1 MLLNMETT
9 LFTSSLLTLFYIF
22 LALRIGYLRGS
33 PVMKLIFQ
41 KETNGTKAQLDRN
54 VRAHGNFIEYVPL
67 FLILLMLS
75 EYKGILS
82 QVELIITS
90 SIFCLGRFNHAI
102 CFAFFEHNPFLRITG
117 MLLTYA
123 GLIYLSISLLYY
135 LFG

>member
-1 MLLNMETT
+1 MFFNMETT

-102 CFAFFEHNPFLRITG
+102 CFAFFEHNPFLRISG

-123 GLIYLSISLLYY
+123 GLIYLSLGSLFY
-135 LFG
+135 LLR

>member
-1 MLLNMETT
+1 MEIT

-41 KETNGTKAQLDRN
+41 RETNGTEAQLERN

-75 EYKGILS
+75 EYIGILS
-82 QVELIITS
+82 NVELIIAS

-102 CFAFFEHNPFLRITG
+102 CFAFYEYNPFLRITG

-123 GLIYLSISLLYY
+123 GLIYLSMSSLYY
-135 LFG
+135 LFR

>member
-1 MLLNMETT
+1 
-9 LFTSSLLTLFYIF
+9 
-22 LALRIGYLRGS
+22 
-33 PVMKLIFQ
+33 MKLIFQ
-41 KETNGTKAQLDRN
+41 RETNGTEVQLERN

-82 QVELIITS
+82 EVELIIAS

-102 CFAFFEHNPFLRITG
+102 CFAFFEYNPFLRITG

-123 GLIYLSISLLYY
+123 GLIYLSISSLSY
-135 LFG
+135 LIG

>member
-1 MLLNMETT
+1 MFLNMETT

-41 KETNGTKAQLDRN
+41 KETNGTEAQLDRN

-102 CFAFFEHNPFLRITG
+102 CFAFFEHNPFLRISG

-123 GLIYLSISLLYY
+123 GLIYLSLGSLFY
-135 LFG
+135 LLR